1 MLILNVIFPLTP
13 STNTTFTLLAYLIPV
28 LGILIAINTMIV
40 RSKAIKGLYP
50 ILIGYLIVGLV
61 FGACLIP
68 QLYFSKIIVGEGFVE
83 VYVPG
88 IFPLHRKVF
97 REHIVKAYVCDVD
110 ACLGGYSYRTW
121 GTSIGN
127 FAVGYFK
134 LPNGKEAYV
143 ASVDSHGENLVIELK
158 DGTYI
163 VLKPSNFKEFLE
175 EFSSKIIE
183 VVSWGKCS

>member
-1 MLILNVIFPLTP
+1 MLILNSIIFPLTP

-28 LGILIAINTMIV
+28 LGILIASSIMIV

-50 ILIGYLIVGLV
+50 VLIGYLIVGLV

-68 QLYFSKIIVGEGFVE
+68 QLYFSKIIVSGGFVE
-83 VYVPG
+83 VYAPG

-110 ACLGGYSYRTW
+110 TCLGGYSHRVW

-143 ASVDSHGENLVIELK
+143 ASVDSHGENLIIELK
-158 DGTYI
+158 DGTYL
-163 VLKPSNFKEFLE
+163 VLKPSNFEEFLKV
-175 EFSSKIIE
+175 FSSKIVKI
-183 VVSWGKCS
+183 KY